1 MSQLYNTVPSFESQV
16 NTLVIWK
23 VVPIYLDKGGTMNP
37 HCNVWFVIS
46 FSRKVITKKNYKNGK
61 NTLLDLR

>member
-23 VVPIYLDKGGTMNP
+23 VVPIYVDKGGGGGPGNHIAM
-37 HCNVWFVIS
+37 F
-46 FSRKVITKKNYKNGK
+46 G
-61 NTLLDLR
+61 LLFHFLGRS